1 MEPFSEVSTQPARDG
16 FQPSSHGQTMG
27 TPCHAWFSSPIESI
41 PISSRSRCQTLHP
54 PLPREEDTSRA
65 FATRSLGRLSCDR
78 TLRVRGSWLYYERSN
93 RTQRASLR
101 TERSDATRCLGGGLV
116 GRGPRQGEVGCDWD
130 VHGNRC
136 TYQHKLCMQPE
147 KEVNDPG

>member
-93 RTQRASLR
+93 RSDGDSNRS
-101 TERSDATRCLGGGLV
+101 RSDAAHGADGSPASTGVRRPNVEVPDGRVRLRGGGRSCRWAV
-116 GRGPRQGEVGCDWD
+116 KV
-130 VHGNRC
+130 
-136 TYQHKLCMQPE
+136 
-147 KEVNDPG
+147 